1 MFDIQARAKEN
12 IEKADKLAK
21 AKNELNELKITLEK
35 ENKQQYVAEKIK
47 LINDKALNESMLR
60 NKRQELDERQLKIE
74 QDSKRKNELYKKWDE
89 ISNTKLEFDPDS
101 FVCPT
106 CKREYETEKIE
117 EIKKQFE
124 NNFNNHKKVEQN
136 AINTEGQAINSRIKE
151 NTEKI
156 EKIKMEMADI
166 DTKLNE
172 TKVKIENIENEEAKN
187 ETIDV
192 TVFPKY
198 QEKLKEVNEL
208 QEIVDKLINGDTS
221 EIQGRKNNIIDLI
234 NNIDKQLNERD
245 IQERTK
251 ERIKELENEEEN
263 IANKVQELEAQ
274 QYQIEQF
281 TKTKVELLESAI
293 NSKFEVV
300 KFRLFDTQI
309 NGGLVECCDT
319 LVKGVPY
326 SDVNNAHKIL
336 AGLDIINTLIKF
348 YQTSAPIFIDNR
360 ESINELYNI
369 NAQVISLIVTQNEK
383 LRIEVMS

>member
-1 MFDIQARAKEN
+1 M
-12 IEKADKLAK
+12 
-21 AKNELNELKITLEK
+21 EK
-35 ENKQQYVAEKIK
+35 ELGISYPTVRSKLDGVIK
-47 LINDKALNESMLR
+47 KLGYETGADEQAAKREEILKALENGEITAEQALA
-60 NKRQELDERQLKIE
+60 QLKW
-74 QDSKRKNELYKKWDE
+74 KRRFYNGW
-89 ISNTKLEFDPDS
+89 
-101 FVCPT
+101 
-106 CKREYETEKIE
+106 
-117 EIKKQFE
+117 
-124 NNFNNHKKVEQN
+124 
-136 AINTEGQAINSRIKE
+136 
-151 NTEKI
+151 
-156 EKIKMEMADI
+156 
-166 DTKLNE
+166 
-172 TKVKIENIENEEAKN
+172 KIENIENEEAKN
-187 ETIDV
+187 ATIDV
-192 TVFPKY
+192 TAFPKY
-198 QEKLKEVNEL
+198 QETLKEVNEL

-234 NNIDKQLNERD
+234 NNIDKQLNERA

-369 NAQVISLIVTQNEK
+369 NAQIISLIVTTDSQ
-383 LRIEVMS
+383 LRIEVI